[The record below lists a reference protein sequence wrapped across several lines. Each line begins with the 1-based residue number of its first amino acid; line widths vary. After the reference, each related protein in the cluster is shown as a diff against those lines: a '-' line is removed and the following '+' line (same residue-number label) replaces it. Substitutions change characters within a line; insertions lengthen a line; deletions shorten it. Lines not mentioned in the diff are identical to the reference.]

1 MRMRRAANTRNVPA
15 RTGKVPVATPVAW
28 RERPR
33 AWRDQHLYSL
43 FSSLGRLAAR
53 PWASALTVLVLG
65 VALALPLLLHVA
77 LDQVRGLSEGLR
89 EAREITVFL
98 EPAATPEAS
107 AAFAAELRARNDVAQ
122 VTLRT
127 PDEGMAEFR
136 RLSGFDNALDVLG
149 ANPLPMML
157 IITPVEA
164 DDDAEEPP
172 LVADLRAD
180 KRVDLVQYDALWRQR
195 LGAILDFGARSVGV
209 LAALLALAALL
220 VIGNT
225 VRLDIQGR
233 REEIV
238 VMQLLGASNGF
249 VRRPFLYTGFWYGLG
264 GGVVAVAAVAA
275 IGLAL
280 DGPLQ
285 RLLASYDE
293 PAGLHGFGLH
303 AGLALAVVGSSAL
316 LGWLGAWLVAS
327 GHLEGGSPEA

>member
-1 MRMRRAANTRNVPA
+1 MKMRRTANTRNVPA
-15 RTGKVPVATPVAW
+15 RAGKAPVAAPVAW
-28 RERPR
+28 RDRPR

-98 EPAATPEAS
+98 EPAATAGHS
-107 AAFAAELRARNDVAQ
+107 AAFADELRARPDVAD
-122 VTLRT
+122 VTVRT

-157 IITPVEA
+157 IITPLEA
-164 DDDAEEPP
+164 GGGTDEPQ
-172 LVADLRAD
+172 LVADLRAES
-180 KRVDLVQYDALWRQR
+180 RVDLVQYDALWRRR

-209 LAALLALAALL
+209 LGALLALAALL

-233 REEIV
+233 REEIA
-238 VMQLLGASNGF
+238 VMQLIGASNGF
-249 VRRPFLYTGFWYGLG
+249 VRRPVLYTGFWYGLG
-264 GGVVAVAAVAA
+264 GGVLALAIVVA
-275 IGLAL
+275 IGFAL
-280 DGPLQ
+280 GGPLR
-285 RLLASYDE
+285 RLLASYGQ
-293 PAGLHGFGLH
+293 AVSSGGLDIHPV
-303 AGLALAVVGSSAL
+303 LALAVIAASAV
-316 LGWLGAWLVAS
+316 LGWIGAWLVTS
-327 GHLEGGSPEA
+327 GHLGEGNPDP

>member
-1 MRMRRAANTRNVPA
+1 MTMRRAANTRNVSARSGPA
-15 RTGKVPVATPVAW
+15 PGAAPVAW
-28 RERPR
+28 HERPR

-98 EPAATPEAS
+98 EPASTPEES
-107 AAFAAELRARNDVAQ
+107 AAFADELRARSDVAAI
-122 VTLRT
+122 TLRT

-157 IITPVEA
+157 IIAPV
-164 DDDAEEPP
+164 DAGDGSEPP
-172 LVADLRAD
+172 LVAALRAD
-180 KRVDLVQYDALWRQR
+180 ARVDLVQYDALWRQR
-195 LGAILDFGARSVGV
+195 LGAILAFGARAVSV

-233 REEIV
+233 REEIA
-238 VMQLLGASNGF
+238 VMQLIGASNGF

-275 IGLAL
+275 IGFAL
-280 DGPLQ
+280 GGPLQ

-293 PAGLHGFGLH
+293 PVGPLGLGMD
-303 AGLALAVVGSSAL
+303 AGLALTVVGASAL

-327 GHLEGGSPEA
+327 GHLGQGNSDA